1 MVLTGLEDVLD
12 NFDILGLCYIIIE
25 RLLRRN
31 KGHFGEVANLLF

>member
-12 NFDILGLCYIIIE
+12 NFDILGLYYIIE

-31 KGHFGEVANLLF
+31 KGHFEEVANLLF